1 MKISKILVIDAVIN
15 LFLGFLLLLLIPFPQ
30 QITQLLGI
38 PEVKPAFYASIMGG
52 VLIGI
57 GLALFIEAFREKEQ
71 GLVGLGL
78 GGAILINLSG
88 GAVLAGWLIFG
99 KLALPVHG
107 QIVLW
112 IIAAILLV
120 ISSIEMVVHTGK
132 NE

>member
-1 MKISKILVIDAVIN
+1 MKISKVLVVDAVIN
-15 LFLGFLLLLLIPFPQ
+15 MFLGFLLLLLIPFPQ
-30 QITQLLGI
+30 QITQILGI
-38 PEVKPAFYASIMGG
+38 PDVKHAFYASIMGG

-78 GGAILINLSG
+78 GGAILINLCG
-88 GAVLAGWLIFG
+88 GTVLVGWLIFG
-99 KLALPVHG
+99 KLELPGHG

-120 ISSIEMVVHTGK
+120 ISVIELVVHTGEK
-132 NE
+132 T